1 MGIQLTHIDVETSR
15 LCKDNGILL
24 YCLPAH
30 TSHITQP
37 LDVGLFKPL
46 KVNWVHA
53 VDAFRVAHVGQVM
66 TKQVFNHMF
75 KQAWIDTIKVHTIV
89 NVFAASGVHP
99 ADMLK
104 ATYICQECSFK
115 AIH

>member
-1 MGIQLTHIDVETSR
+1 MFYGWVANHFSVAIRRERPVVLLFDGHTTHIDVETSR
-15 LCKDNGILL
+15 LCKDNVILL

-46 KVNWVHA
+46 KVNWAHV

-66 TKQVFNHMF
+66 TKQVFSHMF
-75 KQAWIDTIKVHTIV
+75 KQAWIDTIKVHT
-89 NVFAASGVHP
+89 P
-99 ADMLK
+99 
-104 ATYICQECSFK
+104 
-115 AIH
+115 